1 MYNFIIFFFLGIL
14 RENSTT
20 LCLWPF
26 DDDEVCDD
34 PSSSDTDEAY
44 SKFFNPLGT
53 VVQNPAVAEC
63 PLLTISFTKYSEGDN
78 AIIKYAHGFH

>member
-1 MYNFIIFFFLGIL
+1 MYDFIYIYFLSSGIL

-26 DDDEVCDD
+26 DDDDVCDD
-34 PSSSDTDEAY
+34 ASNSETDEVY
-44 SKFFNPLGT
+44 SKYFNPLGT

-78 AIIKYAHGFH
+78 AFIK